1 MTRLLLRQAPLA
13 LLVSLAFGT
22 SPIGAQTTPPND
34 VPAAAAARDIR
45 IASQALGD
53 ALNAWARQTGTQL
66 AVQQAWVA
74 GKTAPAVSGLLT
86 PRQALD
92 RLLAGSGLVAEV
104 HQGEVT
110 IRRLPAAGESESSLA
125 AVTVTAQA
133 ERSEATEGT
142 GSYTSSQ
149 VSLGKGQS
157 IREVPQ
163 SISVVTRQRIEDQ
176 NMGSIASVMQHTTG
190 VTVANGGSG
199 GDASGFY
206 ARGFEISSM
215 QVDGAAVDSFSQ
227 NFFNPNLAKYDS
239 VQVVRGADGLFAGTG
254 EPGGSVNLVRKRPQ
268 ATPQVQTTLAAGN
281 WNQRRAELDAT
292 GPIAW
297 DGKLRGRA
305 VISHQ
310 ERDFHY
316 DAADARNSLV
326 YGILETDLGPDTQ
339 LSFGGSYER
348 VTDHP
353 WAGGLPRA
361 ANGADLGLPRNTSL
375 MAAWNRYDMSSREV
389 FAQLDQKLAGDWQL
403 KVQANYNRL
412 NSYRL
417 AGNAAGAIDPAT
429 GNGLVLDSY
438 GFTHASTKKGLDVNA
453 NGSFDLLGRQHH
465 LLVGGDWQDVHHQ
478 EAFSNVEFAQAVP
491 RYNIWSFVP
500 GNVPA
505 PINSWMYTNWPAFG
519 STQKGL
525 YSRAKLSLT
534 DQLTAVA
541 GARYSSFKYQSPSIR
556 YDNTGAVTSTGMSGY
571 SESGILIPYGGLVYD
586 LNDQWTTYAS
596 VAEIHKS
603 QANRLKAPLPGQPL
617 DAITGRNYEI
627 GAKGEFNEGRLTTA
641 FSLYRIERNGQAVRD
656 PSYPSTAVGTLGL
669 NCCWLDQG
677 QITSQGLDAEING
690 ELAPGWQLY
699 AGYTYNSNRNKVTNV
714 NYHSITPR
722 HLLRLWSSYRLRDE
736 LSGWTVGGGVNLQS
750 AHFVNGTARA
760 YNPVSGQF
768 DGANVPFKFTQA
780 GYAVWGASVQYRFD
794 RHWTAALN
802 LNNVFDK
809 VYYKNVG
816 SSSGGNWYGEPRNVM
831 LTLRGT
837 F

>member
-22 SPIGAQTTPPND
+22 SPAGAQTTPPND
-34 VPAAAAARDIR
+34 LPAAAAARDIR

-74 GKTAPAVSGLLT
+74 GKTAPAVAGLLT

-110 IRRLPAAGESESSLA
+110 IRRLTVAPENESSLA
-125 AVTVTAQA
+125 QVTVTAQA
-133 ERSEATEGT
+133 VQSETTQGT
-142 GSYTSSQ
+142 GQYASSW

-163 SISVVTRQRIEDQ
+163 SVSVVTRQRIEDQ
-176 NMGSIASVMQHTTG
+176 GLESIAAVMQHTTG
-190 VTVANGGSG
+190 VVVANGGDG
-199 GDASGFY
+199 GEASGFY

-215 QVDGAAVDSFSQ
+215 QVDGAAVDAFSQ

-239 VQVVRGADGLFAGTG
+239 VQVVRGADGLFAGTDDG
-254 EPGGSVNLVRKRPQ
+254 
-268 ATPQVQTTLAAGN
+268 
-281 WNQRRAELDAT
+281 RRAELDAT

-316 DAADARNSLV
+316 DSADSRKSLL

-375 MAAWNRYDMSSREV
+375 MAAWNRYDMNSREV

-412 NSYRL
+412 SSYRL
-417 AGNAAGAIDPAT
+417 SGNAAGAIDPAT
-429 GNGLVLDSY
+429 GDGLVLNSY

-453 NGSFDLLGRQHH
+453 SGSFDLLGRQHH

-478 EAFSNVEFAQAVP
+478 EAFSNVEYAQAVP

-525 YSRAKLSLT
+525 YTRAKLSLT

-541 GARYSSFKYQSPSIR
+541 GARYGSFKYQSPTIR
-556 YDNTGAVTSTGMSGY
+556 YDNTGAVTSTSMSGY

-586 LNDQWTTYAS
+586 LNDRWTTYAS

-656 PSYPSTAVGTLGL
+656 PNYPSTAVGTLGL

-677 QITSQGLDAEING
+677 QVTSQGLDAEITG

-736 LSGWTVGGGVNLQS
+736 LAGWTVGGGVNLQS

-760 YNPVSGQF
+760 YNPVSGLF

-794 RHWTAALN
+794 RHWTAVLN

-809 VYYKNVG
+809 VYYKNLG
-816 SSSGGNWYGEPRNVM
+816 ATANGNWYGEPRNVM